1 MGQLHDRCC
10 HHPFAPTEAFQA
22 DALPGERFQSEMQAG
37 TAAGRQLTEEGSGRA
52 WGLLSFAPFLVP
64 FRERAKLF
72 QAVVA
77 QVGGVLV
84 TVLTAAG
91 SQRPCVPTLACM
103 HWASALVCSWSEQVA
118 LCCAGA

>member
-1 MGQLHDRCC
+1 MKQRQQASCWLLLFEGLFAIRLLTNPPALCTGKLMGQLHDRCC

-52 WGLLSFAPFLVP
+52 WGLLSFAPVLVP

-77 QVGGVLV
+77 QVGGVL
-84 TVLTAAG
+84 
-91 SQRPCVPTLACM
+91 
-103 HWASALVCSWSEQVA
+103 
-118 LCCAGA
+118 